1 RIKNESTSVIMGSAQ
16 QPKKRCSH
24 GSAYH
29 TSASIPIAIWS
40 GGTGLHFEEIRL
52 SRYGPEIH
60 RPGTPQILRSCCRR
74 RMGELSGKRGTIG
87 WSIRYRPFRPL
98 DSFEKG
104 EGIALFHLQR
114 SFPSADLQV

>member
-1 RIKNESTSVIMGSAQ
+1 
-16 QPKKRCSH
+16 
-24 GSAYH
+24 
-29 TSASIPIAIWS
+29 
-40 GGTGLHFEEIRL
+40 FEEIRL

-98 DSFEKG
+98 DPFEKG

-114 SFPSADLQV
+114 SFPSADLQVSPKNPTSVKVTGYLICRRFYIRHGGRG

>member
-1 RIKNESTSVIMGSAQ
+1 MGNAQ

-29 TSASIPIAIWS
+29 TSASIQIAIWS

-98 DSFEKG
+98 DPFEKKAK
-104 EGIALFHLQR
+104 ELPYFISKEVFHRLISKCNR
-114 SFPSADLQV
+114 K